1 MPGFADSFWTPD
13 YATGLGVLYGKL
25 QQGVTENRQILTIAS
40 LRADAEEQYGLR
52 MGEIAPSV
60 DRMTATGFGKDDG
73 ASVRKVCHTRK
84 FTNQFSVILEFF
96 FSTWTRTNICMAGLG
111 IRRCP
116 NRDGRGLPQPPEN
129 RQQHSGTCRGAL
141 SPME

>member
-13 YATGLGVLYGKL
+13 YASGLGVLYGKL
-25 QQGVTENRQILTIAS
+25 QQGVTENRQILTVAA

-73 ASVRKVCHTRK
+73 ASVRKVC
-84 FTNQFSVILEFF
+84 FTMPEES
-96 FSTWTRTNICMAGLG
+96 GKG
-111 IRRCP
+111 KIRS
-116 NRDGRGLPQPPEN
+116 NLYLHIIAMHGD
-129 RQQHSGTCRGAL
+129 
-141 SPME
+141 

>member
-25 QQGVTENRQILTIAS
+25 QQGVTENRQILTVAS

-60 DRMTATGFGKDDG
+60 DRMTGSGFGKDDG
-73 ASVRKVCHTRK
+73 ASVRKVRQTR
-84 FTNQFSVILEFF
+84 SHIDA
-96 FSTWTRTNICMAGLG
+96 SM
-111 IRRCP
+111 
-116 NRDGRGLPQPPEN
+116 D
-129 RQQHSGTCRGAL
+129 
-141 SPME
+141 